1 MALPGR
7 TSLGQLDD
15 NELAASTMAVVDRV
29 RPHASLILLA
39 IAVLFAVLAGMVL
52 VRSQQT
58 AERTA
63 SWEALLGAFADGE
76 PGRIGEVA
84 VRYRGMPAGW
94 WAELVMADDALA
106 EGNRLLTVDRTQA
119 QARLAAAAE
128 LYTSVNAQ
136 RPTSLVAERGI
147 FGLAQTRESQGQLD
161 EARRGYQALVSDYP
175 SSPFRAVAEAR
186 IAALERPATEQW
198 YKWFES
204 SAVVP
209 STPPTEPGSDE
220 PAKSTAKPAQPA
232 DEPATEPGAE
242 RSAEPAVEQPAEP
255 VADEPPAAGKPATES
270 PAG

>member
-1 MALPGR
+1 MSFPGR
-7 TSLGQLDD
+7 TSLGQLED

-52 VRSQQT
+52 VRSQQA

-63 SWEALLGAFADGE
+63 SWEALFGAFADGE

-84 VRYRGMPAGW
+84 VRYQGMPAGW

-106 EGNRLLTVDRTQA
+106 DGNRLLLIDRTQA

-128 LYTSVNAQ
+128 LYASVNAQ
-136 RPTSLVAERGI
+136 RPTSLAAERGI

-161 EARRGYQALVSDYP
+161 EARRGYQALVSEYP
-175 SSPFRAVAEAR
+175 SSPFRQAAEAR
-186 IAALERPATEQW
+186 LAALERPATQRW
-198 YKWFES
+198 YKWFET
-204 SAVVP
+204 SAVAP

-220 PAKSTAKPAQPA
+220 PAESTTEPAQPA
-232 DEPATEPGAE
+232 DDAP
-242 RSAEPAVEQPAEP
+242 AEPAAEQASERAPSDDKP
-255 VADEPPAAGKPATES
+255 ADEPPAG
-270 PAG
+270 